1 MPHPIRPHK
10 RIRSQ
15 KGDAEFIRMY
25 RIVRGAVADAF
36 INHPDY
42 LAPGKSQVAIRSIA
56 KRVTGAVQSSLA
68 ERPGASGEQSNP
80 AAE

>member
-1 MPHPIRPHK
+1 MPRPTRPHK
-10 RIRSQ
+10 RILSQ

-36 INHPDY
+36 AMHPDY
-42 LAPGKSQVAIRSIA
+42 LAPGRRQDATRSIV
-56 KRVTGAVQSSLA
+56 KRVTGAVISSLP
-68 ERPGASGEQSNP
+68 ERVRASGAQAKP